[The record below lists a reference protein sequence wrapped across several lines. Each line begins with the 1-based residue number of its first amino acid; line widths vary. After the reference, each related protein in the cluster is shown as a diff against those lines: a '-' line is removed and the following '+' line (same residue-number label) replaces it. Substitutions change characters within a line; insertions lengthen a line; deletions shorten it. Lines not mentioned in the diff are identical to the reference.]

1 MNRSLGSRYVLHD
14 VLGRGA
20 MGEVFRGTVRESG
33 APVAVK
39 VLKAELMADPEVV
52 SRFVQERSILTSISH
67 PNVVRVIDLVVEGD
81 TLGIVME
88 MVRGRDLRRALTE
101 AQTQPPAVAV
111 GLFRQLLAGLTAVH
125 AAGVLHRDIKPEN
138 ILLDFY
144 GSRMQVKLTDFG
156 IARLTYGTALTRT
169 TGLIGTP
176 EYMAPETAEHGT
188 ADLRR
193 RSVLR
198 WDRPVRA
205 AGGPDPVR
213 GGPPAGGAAA
223 SG

>member
-1 MNRSLGSRYVLHD
+1 
-14 VLGRGA
+14 
-20 MGEVFRGTVRESG
+20 
-33 APVAVK
+33 
-39 VLKAELMADPEVV
+39 VV

-81 TLGIVME
+81 TLGIVIE
-88 MVRGRDLRRALTE
+88 MVRGRDLRRALSE
-101 AQTQPPAVAV
+101 ARTQPPAMAV
-111 GLFRQLLAGLTAVH
+111 GLFRQVLAGLTAVH

-188 ADLRR
+188 ATLAADLYSAGTSCTSCWRAGP
-193 RSVLR
+193 RSEAVLR
-198 WDRPVRA
+198 WRCCGARLRSLRRPFPGSRPVSGRTWSRCWPRTRA
-205 AGGPDPVR
+205 PGRRRPRRPSTCCS
-213 GGPPAGGAAA
+213 P
-223 SG
+223 